1 MPFPRHILSTTTKFS
16 QCEVASA
23 AVLPPALQVP
33 VENILSVASF
43 LPVRDIFSLASSCRY
58 LRATLMSSQ
67 GATTCIWM
75 RIIREAFPDVFRNH
89 DVVGTASP
97 AMDTPPGSPPID
109 DAMNLPLL
117 THLLPDRYPHS
128 IDIGELKSDNGPFRR
143 YEAESS
149 SILPRVSADVVRFV
163 QFEGRVGTG
172 NRSIRSDQ
180 PFPAI
185 CNNCIASTGKKS
197 RLGSR
202 LIKLKKM
209 NPFKLEL
216 MNENGD
222 SRRNDEITAVHRRL
236 HNFIGHI
243 RQAMDSNDCLRPFV
257 IPTLISTKTSSTDR
271 NGEDTGLM
279 IDLTPRLVAYYE
291 VTIVRRALD
300 ITSSEV
306 NASHDYHHE
315 CISIGLST
323 GSFCIQGKMP
333 GWDFASYGYHS
344 DDGGIFHGTG
354 IPPRRRRPPYGP
366 GDVVGCGLDYE
377 AGRIFFTKNGRFLG
391 YEFDKVG
398 EDVVEGGLFPTVGV
412 DSECPIFVNFGER
425 PFYFDLKNI
434 KV

>member
-1 MPFPRHILSTTTKFS
+1 M
-16 QCEVASA
+16 
-23 AVLPPALQVP
+23 
-33 VENILSVASF
+33 
-43 LPVRDIFSLASSCRY
+43 ASSCRY
-58 LRATLMSSQ
+58 FRAMLMSSQ

-75 RIIREAFPDVFRNH
+75 RKIREAFPEVFRNH
-89 DVVGTASP
+89 DVDGTASLV
-97 AMDTPPGSPPID
+97 MDTLPWSLPID
-109 DAMNLPLL
+109 DMMNLLPLL
-117 THLLPDRYPHS
+117 IHLLPDRYPHS
-128 IDIGELKSDNGPFRR
+128 IDIGTLKSENRPFRS
-143 YEAESS
+143 YEVMST
-149 SILPRVSADVVRFV
+149 SILPKVNADVVRLV

-185 CNNCIASTGKKS
+185 CNSCSASTRKKN

-202 LIKLKKM
+202 LTKLKKM
-209 NPFKLEL
+209 KPFKQNL

-222 SRRNDEITAVHRRL
+222 SRGNDVTTVYRTL

-243 RQAMDSNDCLRPFV
+243 RQAMDSRDCLRPFV
-257 IPTLISTKTSSTDR
+257 IPTLISTKTSSSDR
-271 NGEDTGLM
+271 NGEDTGLV
-279 IDLTPRLVAYYE
+279 IDLTPRFVAYYE
-291 VTIVRRALD
+291 VTIIGKATD
-300 ITSSEV
+300 FTSSEE
-306 NASHDYHHE
+306 NACCDYHHE

-323 GSFCIQGKMP
+323 ESFCIQGKMP

-344 DDGGIFHGTG
+344 DDGGIFHGVG
-354 IPPRRRRPPYGP
+354 IPPRRGRPPYGP

-377 AGRIFFTKNGRFLG
+377 LRRIFFTKNGWFLG

-398 EDVVEGGLFPTVGV
+398 KDVVESGLFPTVGV